1 MAPWFLVL
9 FPFFIIVEPQ
19 CTAAIINQTDLQVA
33 MADMRAKSYHGFVI
47 LLKIFNGTSDS
58 LSSTGITFLMPNDE
72 KLSGSSLRSD
82 LLHEFILSHS
92 IPTPLVYNNMLHFP
106 NGTLIPSSLPG
117 RLLNITN
124 SGKSGMFL
132 NNAKIVT
139 SNVCVNSLIKCHG
152 ISSEVAFDNDLS
164 LPINLLNNLST
175 TESKVP
181 LKTNA
186 PAKSSPSA
194 HPKRRGPIH

>member
-1 MAPWFLVL
+1 MAFWFLIL
-9 FPFFIIVEPQ
+9 FPLFAIVESQ
-19 CTAAIINQTDLQVA
+19 STITMINQTDLQVA

-47 LLKIFNGTSDS
+47 LLKMFNGTSSS
-58 LSSTGITFLMPNDE
+58 LQSTDITFLMPNDE
-72 KLSGSSLRSD
+72 KLSESSLRSD

-106 NGTLIPSSLPG
+106 NGTLVPSSLPG
-117 RLLNITN
+117 RMLSITN
-124 SGKSGMFL
+124 GGKSGMFV

-152 ISSEVAFDNDLS
+152 ISSEVAFHNDLS
-164 LPINLLNNLST
+164 LPLNLVNNLSAK
-175 TESKVP
+175 ESRVP

-186 PAKSSPSA
+186 RAKSSPSA
-194 HPKRRGPIH
+194 HLKRTHPLH